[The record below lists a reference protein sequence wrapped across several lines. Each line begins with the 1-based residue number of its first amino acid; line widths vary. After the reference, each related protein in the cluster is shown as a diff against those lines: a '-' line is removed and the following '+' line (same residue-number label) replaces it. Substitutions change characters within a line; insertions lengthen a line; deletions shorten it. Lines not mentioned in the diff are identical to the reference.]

1 MLSAARCKNYKSNFC
16 RKVSLRG
23 GTIMFNGGMGN
34 MQGMMKKV
42 QKLQA
47 DMAKMQEELKLRTI
61 ETTVGGGAVTV
72 VVSGKKEV
80 VSVKIDPSAVDPED
94 VEMLE
99 DLLVAAVNEG
109 MRKIDEMTEAEM
121 GKLTGGMKMP
131 GMF

>member
-1 MLSAARCKNYKSNFC
+1 
-16 RKVSLRG
+16 
-23 GTIMFNGGMGN
+23 MFNGGMGN

-61 ETTVGGGAVTV
+61 ETTVGGG

>member
-1 MLSAARCKNYKSNFC
+1 
-16 RKVSLRG
+16 
-23 GTIMFNGGMGN
+23 MFNGGMGN

-72 VVSGKKEV
+72 VVSGQNAGV
-80 VSVKIDPSAVDPED
+80 RVTSDPSAVDPED

-121 GKLTGGMKMP
+121 GTLTGGMKMP